1 MEKAKVQ
8 AVLDSFGSDIDVDAF
23 LEKLTVLDDIERS
36 ERQIAVGDTV
46 PHESVLKRLERWAG

>member
-23 LEKLTVLDDIERS
+23 LEKLTVLEDIERS
-36 ERQIAVGDTV
+36 ERQIADGDTV
-46 PHESVLKRLERWAG
+46 PHESMLTRLERWAG

>member
-23 LEKLTVLDDIERS
+23 LEKLTVLEDIEHS

>member
-8 AVLDSFGSDIDVDAF
+8 AVLDSFGGDIDVDLF

-36 ERQIAVGDTV
+36 ERHIAEGDTV
-46 PHESVLKRLERWAG
+46 PHESMLKRFERWAG